1 MVTHKSMVAIR
12 VSRLS
17 FRHLQ
22 ELVNTLDYIL
32 VTPEHTP
39 FPCFKPSM
47 LPINGHLFLF
57 QLIERSVVDSHN
69 SELRLIKV
77 LLLVFTDS
85 TIADIL
91 VVVPPV

>member
-1 MVTHKSMVAIR
+1 MVAIR

-22 ELVNTLDYIL
+22 ELVNALNYIL

-39 FPCFKPSM
+39 FPGFKPFL

-69 SELRLIKV
+69 SELWLVKV
-77 LLLVFTDS
+77 FLLVFTDS
-85 TIADIL
+85 TFADIL